1 MSKTV
6 DKTEKIGYNI
16 TKGCKSLRI
25 RAYYDINEV
34 YNMENE
40 REFFT
45 LTDEDGNEIE
55 FELIGETEVEGVT
68 YFAMIPAD
76 QQGEEQ
82 GFYEYVILKVEAGED
97 GEDMLVTIEDDA
109 EFDKVADI
117 FDDMFSEE
125 IDLDQ

>member
-1 MSKTV
+1 
-6 DKTEKIGYNI
+6 
-16 TKGCKSLRI
+16 
-25 RAYYDINEV
+25 
-34 YNMENE
+34 MENE

-55 FELIGETEVEGVT
+55 FELIGTVDVEGVT
-68 YFAMIPAD
+68 YHAMIPAD

-82 GFYEYVILKVEAGED
+82 GFYEYVILKTEIDED
-97 GEDMLVTIEDDA
+97 GEEMLVTIDDDA
-109 EFDKVADI
+109 EFDKIADI

>member
-1 MSKTV
+1 
-6 DKTEKIGYNI
+6 
-16 TKGCKSLRI
+16 
-25 RAYYDINEV
+25 
-34 YNMENE
+34 MENE

-55 FELIGETEVEGVT
+55 FELIGTIDLEGVT
-68 YFAMIPAD
+68 YHAMIPAD
-76 QQGEEQ
+76 QETEEQ
-82 GFYEYVILKVEAGED
+82 GFYEYVILKTEIDAD
-97 GEDMLVTIEDDA
+97 GEEMLVTLDDDA

>member
-1 MSKTV
+1 M
-6 DKTEKIGYNI
+6 
-16 TKGCKSLRI
+16 CI

-55 FELIGETEVEGVT
+55 FELIGTVEVEGVT
-68 YFAMIPAD
+68 YHAMIPAD

-82 GFYEYVILKVEAGED
+82 GFYEYVILKTEVDED
-97 GEDMLVTIEDDA
+97 GEEMLVTLDDDA

-125 IDLDQ
+125 IDLDE

>member
-1 MSKTV
+1 
-6 DKTEKIGYNI
+6 
-16 TKGCKSLRI
+16 
-25 RAYYDINEV
+25 
-34 YNMENE
+34 MENE
-40 REFFT
+40 REIFT

-55 FELIGETEVEGVT
+55 FELIGTVEVEGVT
-68 YFAMIPAD
+68 YHAMIPAD

-82 GFYEYVILKVEAGED
+82 GFYEYVILKTEVDED
-97 GEDMLVTIEDDA
+97 GEEMLVTLDDDA

>member
-1 MSKTV
+1 
-6 DKTEKIGYNI
+6 
-16 TKGCKSLRI
+16 
-25 RAYYDINEV
+25 
-34 YNMENE
+34 MENE

-55 FELIGETEVEGVT
+55 FELIGTVDLEGVT
-68 YFAMIPAD
+68 YHAMIPAD

-82 GFYEYVILKVEAGED
+82 GFYEYVILKTETDED
-97 GEDMLVTIEDDA
+97 GEEMLVTIDDDA

>member
-1 MSKTV
+1 M
-6 DKTEKIGYNI
+6 
-16 TKGCKSLRI
+16 
-25 RAYYDINEV
+25 A
-34 YNMENE
+34 NE
-40 REFFT
+40 REFFM

-55 FELIGETEVEGVT
+55 FELIGTVEVEGVT
-68 YFAMIPAD
+68 YHAMIPAD

-82 GFYEYVILKVEAGED
+82 GFYEYVILKTEVDED
-97 GEDMLVTIEDDA
+97 GEEMLVTLDDDA

>member
-1 MSKTV
+1 M
-6 DKTEKIGYNI
+6 
-16 TKGCKSLRI
+16 RI

-55 FELIGETEVEGVT
+55 FELIGTIDLEGVT
-68 YFAMIPAD
+68 YHAMIPAD
-76 QQGEEQ
+76 QEGEEQ
-82 GFYEYVILKVEAGED
+82 GFYEYVILKTEVDED
-97 GEDMLVTIEDDA
+97 GEEMLVTIDDDA

>member
-1 MSKTV
+1 
-6 DKTEKIGYNI
+6 
-16 TKGCKSLRI
+16 
-25 RAYYDINEV
+25 
-34 YNMENE
+34 MENE

-55 FELIGETEVEGVT
+55 FELIGTVDVEGVT
-68 YFAMIPAD
+68 YHAMIPAD
-76 QQGEEQ
+76 QENEEQ
-82 GFYEYVILKVEAGED
+82 GFYEYVILKTEIDAD
-97 GEDMLVTIEDDA
+97 GEEMLVTLDDDA